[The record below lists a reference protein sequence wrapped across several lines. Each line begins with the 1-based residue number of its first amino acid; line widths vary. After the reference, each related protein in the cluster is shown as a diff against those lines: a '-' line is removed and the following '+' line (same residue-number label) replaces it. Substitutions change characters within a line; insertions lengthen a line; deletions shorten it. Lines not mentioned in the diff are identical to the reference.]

1 MENKKYTITL
11 QCGNDDCMYYQAT
24 LTIESF
30 YSTVEV
36 ISLSESSQ
44 PLIRILHTNL
54 SVVLRQEECTLA
66 IRCKSMERFCL
77 KFQTDNDLNEAYH
90 KYNALLSMQNQIG
103 RQYVHLY
110 KQVHQSNFDQKMF
123 KLGDSKMTSDYNPQK
138 FRQSLV
144 NSQFEVSSCLPSSLI
159 VPASVE
165 DDQLKQASEF
175 RQHGKVPHIVYAH
188 PHSQAVLS
196 RSSQPLSGAKNRRSV
211 ADEHYLS
218 VLLQSR
224 RYEDGSNSSSSNSN
238 DQLSIIVD
246 CRSKQGISQSKL
258 KYGGGSEA
266 DGNYPNINFY
276 YGNIDGLQNGQNV

>member
-1 MENKKYTITL
+1 MTTSWTYTR
-11 QCGNDDCMYYQAT
+11 Q
-24 LTIESF
+24 
-30 YSTVEV
+30 
-36 ISLSESSQ
+36 ISLAQLLEQTSHM
-44 PLIRILHTNL
+44 ILHTNL
-54 SVVLRQEECTLA
+54 SVVLRQEEFTLA

-90 KYNALLSMQNQIG
+90 KYNALLSMQNEIG

-110 KQVHQSNFDQKMF
+110 KQVHHSNFEQKMSNL
-123 KLGDSKMTSDYNPQK
+123 KDLHMTADCNNPPK
-138 FRQSLV
+138 FRESRV
-144 NSQFEVSSCLPSSLI
+144 NTQFEVSSCLPSTLI

-175 RQHGKVPHIVYAH
+175 RQLGKVPHIVYAH

-224 RYEDGSNSSSSNSN
+224 RYEDGSSSSNSTGHTN

-266 DGNYPNINFY
+266 DGNYSNISFY